1 MYRAKGVFGDYIS
14 CGLFFAGV
22 IALCLAIRPY
32 QIFLIGK
39 PDCIAL
45 IFIGVF
51 ATISSAPLFALIIS
65 VSFIFLYRQRQYL
78 PLVIFCSLIWLLFLE
93 VTVIAILRSLY
104 PAFLQFRDLLLPC
117 WID

>member
-32 QIFLIGK
+32 QIFLIGNRTVRA
-39 PDCIAL
+39 D
-45 IFIGVF
+45 FYRGVCNH
-51 ATISSAPLFALIIS
+51 IQCSLFALIIS

-93 VTVIAILRSLY
+93 VYSNRHFYEALY
-104 PAFLQFRDLLLPC
+104 PAFPSIPRPPITVLD
-117 WID
+117 